1 MERTLK
7 ITKWGN
13 SQGVRL
19 PKGALNLLSLNIG
32 DELSIGIM
40 NGKII
45 LSPVKNEFKFSDLF
59 SNYIGETKQKE
70 YWNDSPTGKENI

>member
-19 PKGALNLLSLNIG
+19 PKGALDLLSLNIG
-32 DELSIGIM
+32 DELSISIM

>member
-32 DELSIGIM
+32 DELSISIM
-40 NGKII
+40 NDKII

-70 YWNDSPTGKENI
+70 YWNDLPTGKENI

>member
-32 DELSIGIM
+32 DELSISIM

-59 SNYIGETKQKE
+59 LNYISETKRKE
-70 YWNDSPTGKENI
+70 YWNDLPTGKENI

>member
-70 YWNDSPTGKENI
+70 YWNDSPIGKENI

>member
-19 PKGALNLLSLNIG
+19 PKGALDLLSLNIG
-32 DELSIGIM
+32 DELSISIM
-40 NGKII
+40 NDKII
-45 LSPVKNEFKFSDLF
+45 LSPVKNEFRFSDLF
-59 SNYIGETKQKE
+59 SNYIGKTKQKE

>member
-32 DELSIGIM
+32 DELSISIM

-59 SNYIGETKQKE
+59 VNYTGETKQKE
-70 YWNDSPTGKENI
+70 YWNDLTTGKENI